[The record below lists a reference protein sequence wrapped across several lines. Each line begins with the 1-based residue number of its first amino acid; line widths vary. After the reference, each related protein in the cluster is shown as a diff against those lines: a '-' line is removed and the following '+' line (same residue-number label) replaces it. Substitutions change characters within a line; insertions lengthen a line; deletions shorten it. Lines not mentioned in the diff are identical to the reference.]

1 MMSRGIFVVFEGPD
15 RSGKTTQTNRLTS
28 FLVENGR
35 RVLNGS
41 PCRFPDRT
49 TDIGRLIDLYLKSK
63 AELDDRSLHLLFSA
77 NRWEKAA
84 DIRRALSNGESVVV
98 DRYAFSGV
106 AYSVA
111 KGLPLEWCK
120 ASDVGLPAPDV
131 VIYLDLCA
139 ESACHRGNYGSER
152 FENLGMQKA
161 VANVYSKLKE
171 DNWFIVNADANE
183 DTVFAQVIEAVRS
196 VLDEIPL
203 RKELPMLW
211 T

>member
-1 MMSRGIFVVFEGPD
+1 MSRGIFVVFEGVD
-15 RSGKTTQTNRLTS
+15 RSGKTTQTNRLSS
-28 FLVENGR
+28 FLVENDK
-35 RVLNGS
+35 RVFKGS
-41 PCRFPDRT
+41 PCRFPDRS
-49 TDIGRLIDLYLKSK
+49 TDIGQLIDLHLKSK

-84 DIRRALSNGESVVV
+84 NIRRALSNGECVIV

-131 VIYLDLCA
+131 VIYLDVCA
-139 ESACHRGNYGSER
+139 ESTRHRGNYGLER
-152 FENLGMQKA
+152 FENLEMQKA

-171 DNWFIVNADANE
+171 DNWFIVNADADE
-183 DTVFAQVIEAVRS
+183 DTVFARVIEAVRR

-203 RKELPMLW
+203 QKEVPALW
-211 T
+211 K